1 MYFLK
6 GFWNTS
12 QEDRPG
18 FLLNKYREVRIQQHI
33 SFHVHLMKIQS
44 EAYLQPYFSKLWNII
59 HSRLKYIFS
68 QFIQHSTQ
76 RFFSYAADA
85 FNFYQQNLAFPPFSL
100 IGKLISKAIRK
111 QALGIMII
119 PYCSTQ
125 NWFPAMVQCLIDFP
139 MQFLSTMRSL
149 LLPQDSSQTH
159 PLIVKMIL
167 LPVPLSGHQSKQEIF
182 QRKLAKLSAIH
193 GDQNHEAIP
202 RASPEMER
210 NLCSM
215 EKKSI
220 YTLFY
225 LCNTFTSNVRLKF
238 AKNQTKAKEN
248 LEAKLKAKNL

>member
-6 GFWNTS
+6 GFWNTE
-12 QEDRPG
+12 QKGTPG
-18 FLLNKYREVRIQQHI
+18 FLLNKYREVRIQQQI
-33 SFHVHLMKIQS
+33 SFHVRLMKIQS
-44 EAYLQPYFSKLWNII
+44 EAYLQLYFLKLWNII
-59 HSRLKYIFS
+59 HSRLKYILS

-76 RFFSYAADA
+76 RFFFYAADA

-100 IGKLISKAIRK
+100 IGKLISKTIRK

-119 PYCSTQ
+119 PYWSTQ
-125 NWFPAMVQCLIDFP
+125 NWFPPMVQCLIDFP

-202 RASPEMER
+202 RGSPEMER

-220 YTLFY
+220 YTLFLSMQHFY
-225 LCNTFTSNVRLKF
+225 KQRQAEICKKSNKS
-238 AKNQTKAKEN
+238 
-248 LEAKLKAKNL
+248 

>member
-1 MYFLK
+1 
-6 GFWNTS
+6 
-12 QEDRPG
+12 
-18 FLLNKYREVRIQQHI
+18 
-33 SFHVHLMKIQS
+33 
-44 EAYLQPYFSKLWNII
+44 
-59 HSRLKYIFS
+59 
-68 QFIQHSTQ
+68 
-76 RFFSYAADA
+76 
-85 FNFYQQNLAFPPFSL
+85 
-100 IGKLISKAIRK
+100 
-111 QALGIMII
+111 
-119 PYCSTQ
+119 
-125 NWFPAMVQCLIDFP
+125 MVQCLIDFP

-202 RASPEMER
+202 RASPEMKR

-238 AKNQTKAKEN
+238 AKNQTKAKQN
-248 LEAKLKAKNL
+248 LEAKLLLFKNCWLSLSKLSYNNKNISKKCTKNKYVCLNEVI